1 MQSYLQFR
9 RIGLAAQAQIQR
21 DLEKAQLVTIKP
33 QAPEHTAPPSITSEK
48 DPHEGEEPRE
58 EQEED
63 PSDKE
68 IESGGEVKEN
78 ENLEKAESLDSSPA
92 HRSSASTN
100 SSGLAEIQPVDIE
113 RHHTA
118 TTVQTQYTARAALGH
133 TLTGIHARD
142 RRTHEGANG
151 KVFVVGWEGEL
162 DPLCPRNWSHFKRT
176 AVTLQISAIAFAV
189 TAASAIDSTILPQ
202 AAEEF
207 GVSEVVESLATGIYL
222 IGFGLGSLIAGP
234 FSETF
239 GRNAVYMGS
248 LFIFMIWIMA
258 SGLAPNIG
266 AQIAFRFLAGFC
278 ASTPLVCSGG
288 SISDLYNPLE
298 KTYGF
303 PLYALSAFIGPILA
317 PVIGSYI
324 GPSSLISWRWTEW
337 VCLIIS
343 GLVLVICFAAMPET
357 YGPLL
362 LTWKA
367 AHLRQITGDDRFRAE
382 HEIVDSTLF
391 SRLKVAMTRPFLML
405 TEPIVM
411 SMTLYLTVVYI
422 VLFTFL
428 DGYTYI
434 FQDTY
439 GISQGLTNV
448 IFVAMFLGVL
458 SIGVLVPIIYRMTV
472 KELERARTQGEKM
485 FNPEVRLW
493 FCMLGAAPAIPIS
506 LFWMGWT
513 ANPNISIWSPI
524 IASFVFGYGI
534 TGIFITAYMY
544 IIDSYEVYSA
554 SALTFVSLVRY
565 VVAGGMTVVG
575 IPFYENVG
583 VAHTCTILACIAC
596 VLVPIP
602 YIFYKYGY
610 IIRRKSKYAVSREV

>member
-21 DLEKAQLVTIKP
+21 DLEKAQL
-33 QAPEHTAPPSITSEK
+33 
-48 DPHEGEEPRE
+48 
-58 EQEED
+58 
-63 PSDKE
+63 
-68 IESGGEVKEN
+68 IESGEQVNEN
-78 ENLEKAESLDSSPA
+78 ENKVEKSESLDSSPA
-92 HRSSASTN
+92 HGSSASTN
-100 SSGLAEIQPVDIE
+100 SSDLAEIQPVDME

-133 TLTGIHARD
+133 SLTGIHARD
-142 RRTHEGANG
+142 RRTHEGAGG

-162 DPLCPRNWSHFKRT
+162 DPIWPRNWSHFKRT
-176 AVTLQISAIAFAV
+176 AVTLQISAIAFVV

-207 GVSEVVESLATGIYL
+207 GVAEVIFTDVSKGIYL
-222 IGFGLGSLIAGP
+222 VGFGLGSLIAGP

-258 SGLAPNIG
+258 SGLAQNIG

-298 KTYGF
+298 KTFGF
-303 PLYALSAFIGPILA
+303 PLYALAAFIGPILA
-317 PVIGSYI
+317 PVIGAYI

-337 VCLIIS
+337 VCLIMA
-343 GLVLVICFAAMPET
+343 GLVLIICIAAMPET

-411 SMTLYLTVVYI
+411 AMTMYLTVVYI

-434 FQDTY
+434 FEQTY

-458 SIGVLVPIIYRMTV
+458 SIGFLVPPIYRMTV
-472 KELERARTQGEKM
+472 KELERAHSKGEKM

-513 ANPNISIWSPI
+513 AYPNISIWSPI
-524 IASFVFGYGI
+524 IASFVFGHGI

-575 IPFYENVG
+575 IPFYENMG
-583 VAHTCTILACIAC
+583 THYTCTILACIASL
-596 VLVPIP
+596 LVPIP

-610 IIRRKSKYAVSREV
+610 VIRRKSKYAVS

>member
-222 IGFGLGSLIAGP
+222 VGFGLGSLIAGP

-337 VCLIIS
+337 VCLIMS

-565 VVAGGMTVVG
+565 VIAGGMTVVG

>member
-1 MQSYLQFR
+1 MYCRYWL
-9 RIGLAAQAQIQR
+9 
-21 DLEKAQLVTIKP
+21 
-33 QAPEHTAPPSITSEK
+33 
-48 DPHEGEEPRE
+48 
-58 EQEED
+58 
-63 PSDKE
+63 
-68 IESGGEVKEN
+68 
-78 ENLEKAESLDSSPA
+78 
-92 HRSSASTN
+92 
-100 SSGLAEIQPVDIE
+100 
-113 RHHTA
+113 
-118 TTVQTQYTARAALGH
+118 
-133 TLTGIHARD
+133 
-142 RRTHEGANG
+142 
-151 KVFVVGWEGEL
+151 
-162 DPLCPRNWSHFKRT
+162 
-176 AVTLQISAIAFAV
+176 
-189 TAASAIDSTILPQ
+189 TIL
-202 AAEEF
+202 
-207 GVSEVVESLATGIYL
+207 GIYL
-222 IGFGLGSLIAGP
+222 VGFGLGSLIAGP

-337 VCLIIS
+337 VCLIMS

-565 VVAGGMTVVG
+565 VIAGGMTVIG